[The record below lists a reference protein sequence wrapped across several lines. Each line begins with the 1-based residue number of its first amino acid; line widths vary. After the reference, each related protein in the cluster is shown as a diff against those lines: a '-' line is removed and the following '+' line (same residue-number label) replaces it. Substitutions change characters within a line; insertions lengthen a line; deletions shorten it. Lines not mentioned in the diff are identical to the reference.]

1 MKKVFGSR
9 ERYLGSKAPSPTCQ
23 VPQKTVVS
31 EVFRNVKENLFFLFS
46 GKPLTN
52 VLKCALD
59 CGSVLK
65 GIEMNLKE
73 ALDKNQKEI
82 DEVIH
87 KSDSESVQKFRA
99 LVRERIRMLLE
110 ND

>member
-1 MKKVFGSR
+1 
-9 ERYLGSKAPSPTCQ
+9 
-23 VPQKTVVS
+23 
-31 EVFRNVKENLFFLFS
+31 
-46 GKPLTN
+46 
-52 VLKCALD
+52 
-59 CGSVLK
+59 
-65 GIEMNLKE
+65 MNLKE